1 MRIRNTVDYIK
12 LFFKGVFMG
21 IADAIPGVS
30 GGTIALLIGI
40 YEELISTISGLNFGL
55 ITKLKNNGFKSFWK
69 SLNGNFLIT
78 LVLGIGISLVSFV
91 KISASLLTSHPLY
104 VWSFFLGLI
113 LATVYV
119 IYKLIESWNLVNIIS
134 SLLMIAFSIIIT
146 SDSLNISDDTNI
158 FYILIC
164 GIIASSAMILPGIS
178 GSLILVILG
187 VYKILIEA
195 LDNLDVKIISSF
207 IVGSV
212 IGLISFSKVLK
223 WLFNNY
229 KSLAY
234 SIMLGLV
241 IGSIEK
247 IWPWNKSFS
256 AELSNLNLFISI
268 SLVILGFIIVFL
280 LEKTKKLNDRK

>member
-1 MRIRNTVDYIK
+1 MEIRNTVDYIK

-30 GGTIALLIGI
+30 GGTIALLLGI
-40 YEELISTISGLNFGL
+40 YEELISTISGLNFSL
-55 ITKLKNNGFKSFWK
+55 ITKLKNNGFKSFWE

-78 LVLGIGISLVSFV
+78 LVLGIVISLILFV

-134 SLLMIAFSIIIT
+134 TLLMIAFSIILT
-146 SDSLNISDDTNI
+146 SDSLNISDDTNL

-187 VYKILIEA
+187 VYKILVEA

-207 IVGSV
+207 IVGAV
-212 IGLISFSKVLK
+212 IGVISFSKILK

-256 AELSNLNLFISI
+256 AELSNLDLFLSI

-280 LEKTKKLNDRK
+280 LEKTKKVK

>member
-1 MRIRNTVDYIK
+1 MEIRNTVDYIK

-30 GGTIALLIGI
+30 GGTIALLLGI

-55 ITKLKNNGFKSFWK
+55 ITKLKNNGFKSFWE

-78 LVLGIGISLVSFV
+78 LVLGIGISLILFV
-91 KISASLLTSHPLY
+91 KISANLLTSHPLY

-134 SLLMIAFSIIIT
+134 TLLMIAFSILLT
-146 SDSLNISDDTNI
+146 SDSLNISDDTNL

-187 VYKILIEA
+187 VYKILVEA
-195 LDNLDVKIISSF
+195 LDNLDFKIISSF
-207 IVGSV
+207 IVGAV
-212 IGLISFSKVLK
+212 IGVISFSKILK

-256 AELSNLNLFISI
+256 AELSNLDLFLSI

-280 LEKTKKLNDRK
+280 LEKTKKVK

>member
-1 MRIRNTVDYIK
+1 MEIRNTVDYIK

-30 GGTIALLIGI
+30 GGTIALLLGI
-40 YEELISTISGLNFGL
+40 YEELISTISGLNFSL
-55 ITKLKNNGFKSFWK
+55 ITKLKNNGFKSFWE

-78 LVLGIGISLVSFV
+78 LVLGIGISLILFV
-91 KISASLLTSHPLY
+91 KISANLLTSHPLY

-134 SLLMIAFSIIIT
+134 TLLMIAFSIILT
-146 SDSLNISDDTNI
+146 SDSLNISDDTNL

-187 VYKILIEA
+187 VYKILVEA

-207 IVGSV
+207 IVGAV
-212 IGLISFSKVLK
+212 IGLISFSKILK
-223 WLFNNY
+223 WLFKNY

-256 AELSNLNLFISI
+256 AELSNLDLFLSI

-280 LEKTKKLNDRK
+280 LEKTKKVK

>member
-1 MRIRNTVDYIK
+1 MEIRNTVDYIK

-21 IADAIPGVS
+21 IADAIPGIS
-30 GGTIALLIGI
+30 GGTIALLLGI
-40 YEELISTISGLNFGL
+40 YEELISTISGLNFSL
-55 ITKLKNNGFKSFWK
+55 ITKLKNNGFKSFWE

-78 LVLGIGISLVSFV
+78 LVLGIGISLILFV
-91 KISASLLTSHPLY
+91 KISANLLTSHPLY

-134 SLLMIAFSIIIT
+134 TLLMIAFSIILT
-146 SDSLNISDDTNI
+146 SDSLNISDDTNL

-187 VYKILIEA
+187 VYKILVEA

-207 IVGSV
+207 IVGAL
-212 IGLISFSKVLK
+212 IGVISFSKILK

-256 AELSNLNLFISI
+256 AELSNLDLFLSI
-268 SLVILGFIIVFL
+268 SLVILGFIIVFI
-280 LEKTKKLNDRK
+280 LEKTKKVK

>member
-1 MRIRNTVDYIK
+1 MEIRNTVDYIK

-21 IADAIPGVS
+21 IADAIPGIS
-30 GGTIALLIGI
+30 GGTIALLLGI
-40 YEELISTISGLNFGL
+40 YEELISTISGLNFSL
-55 ITKLKNNGFKSFWK
+55 ITKLKNNGFKSFWE

-78 LVLGIGISLVSFV
+78 LVLGIGISLILFV
-91 KISASLLTSHPLY
+91 KISANLLTSHPLY

-134 SLLMIAFSIIIT
+134 TLLMIAFSIILT
-146 SDSLNISDDTNI
+146 SDSLNISDDTNL

-187 VYKILIEA
+187 VYKILVEA

-207 IVGSV
+207 LVGAV
-212 IGLISFSKVLK
+212 IGVISFSKILK

-256 AELSNLNLFISI
+256 AELSNLDLFLSI
-268 SLVILGFIIVFL
+268 SLVILGFIIVFI
-280 LEKTKKLNDRK
+280 LEKTKKVK

>member
-1 MRIRNTVDYIK
+1 MEIRNTVDYIK

-30 GGTIALLIGI
+30 GGTIALLLGI
-40 YEELISTISGLNFGL
+40 YEELISTISGLNFSL
-55 ITKLKNNGFKSFWK
+55 ITKLKNNGFKSFWE

-78 LVLGIGISLVSFV
+78 LVLGIGISLILFV
-91 KISASLLTSHPLY
+91 KISANLLTSHPLY

-134 SLLMIAFSIIIT
+134 TLLMIAFSIILT
-146 SDSLNISDDTNI
+146 SDSLNISDDTNL

-187 VYKILIEA
+187 VYKILVEA

-207 IVGSV
+207 IVGAV
-212 IGLISFSKVLK
+212 IGVISFSKILK

-256 AELSNLNLFISI
+256 AELSNLDLFLSI

-280 LEKTKKLNDRK
+280 LEKTKKVK

>member
-1 MRIRNTVDYIK
+1 MEIRNTVDYIK

-30 GGTIALLIGI
+30 GGTIALLLGI
-40 YEELISTISGLNFGL
+40 YEELISTISGLNFSL
-55 ITKLKNNGFKSFWK
+55 VTKLKNNGFKSFWK

-78 LVLGIGISLVSFV
+78 LVLGIGISLILFV
-91 KISASLLTSHPLY
+91 KISANLLTSHPLY

-119 IYKLIESWNLVNIIS
+119 IYKLIESWNLVNMIS
-134 SLLMIAFSIIIT
+134 TLLMIAFSIILT
-146 SDSLNISDDTNI
+146 SDSLDISDDTNL

-187 VYKILIEA
+187 VYKILVEA
-195 LDNLDVKIISSF
+195 LDNLDIRIITSF
-207 IVGSV
+207 IVGAI
-212 IGLISFSKVLK
+212 IGVISFSKILK
-223 WLFNNY
+223 WLFRNY

-256 AELSNLNLFISI
+256 AELSNLDLFVSI

-280 LEKTKKLNDRK
+280 LEKRKKVK

>member
-1 MRIRNTVDYIK
+1 MEIRNTFDYIK

-30 GGTIALLIGI
+30 GGTIALLLGI
-40 YEELISTISGLNFGL
+40 YEELISTISGLNFSL
-55 ITKLKNNGFKSFWK
+55 ITKLKNNGFKSFWE

-78 LVLGIGISLVSFV
+78 LVLGIGISLILFV
-91 KISASLLTSHPLY
+91 KISANLLTSHPLY

-134 SLLMIAFSIIIT
+134 TLLMIAFSIILT
-146 SDSLNISDDTNI
+146 SDSLNISDDTNL

-187 VYKILIEA
+187 VYKILVVA

-207 IVGSV
+207 IVGAV
-212 IGLISFSKVLK
+212 IGVISFSKILK
-223 WLFNNY
+223 WLFKNY

-256 AELSNLNLFISI
+256 AELSNLDLFLSI
-268 SLVILGFIIVFL
+268 SLVFFGFIIVFI
-280 LEKTKKLNDRK
+280 LEKTKKVK

>member
-1 MRIRNTVDYIK
+1 MEIRNTVDYIK

-21 IADAIPGVS
+21 IADAIPAVS
-30 GGTIALLIGI
+30 GGTIALLLGI
-40 YEELISTISGLNFGL
+40 YEELISTISGLNFSL
-55 ITKLKNNGFKSFWK
+55 ITKLKNNGFKSFWE

-78 LVLGIGISLVSFV
+78 LVLGIGISLILFV
-91 KISASLLTSHPLY
+91 KISANLLTSHPLY

-134 SLLMIAFSIIIT
+134 TLLMIAFSIILT
-146 SDSLNISDDTNI
+146 SDSLNISDDTNL

-187 VYKILIEA
+187 VYKILVEA

-207 IVGSV
+207 IVGAV
-212 IGLISFSKVLK
+212 IGVISFSKILK

-256 AELSNLNLFISI
+256 AELSNLDLFLSI
-268 SLVILGFIIVFL
+268 SLVILGFIIVFI
-280 LEKTKKLNDRK
+280 LEKTKKVK

>member
-1 MRIRNTVDYIK
+1 MEIRNTVDYIK

-30 GGTIALLIGI
+30 GGTIALLLGI
-40 YEELISTISGLNFGL
+40 YEELISTISGLNFSL
-55 ITKLKNNGFKSFWK
+55 ITKLKNNGFKSFWE

-78 LVLGIGISLVSFV
+78 LVLGIGISLILFV
-91 KISASLLTSHPLY
+91 KISANLLTSHPLY

-134 SLLMIAFSIIIT
+134 TLLMIAFSIILT
-146 SDSLNISDDTNI
+146 SDSVNISDDTNL

-187 VYKILIEA
+187 VYKILVEA

-207 IVGSV
+207 LVGAV
-212 IGLISFSKVLK
+212 IGVISFSKILK

-256 AELSNLNLFISI
+256 AELSNLDLFLSI

-280 LEKTKKLNDRK
+280 LEKTKKVK

>member
-30 GGTIALLIGI
+30 GGTIALLLGI
-40 YEELISTISGLNFGL
+40 YEELISTISGLNFSL
-55 ITKLKNNGFKSFWK
+55 ITKLKNNGFKSFWE

-78 LVLGIGISLVSFV
+78 LVLGIGISLILFV
-91 KISASLLTSHPLY
+91 KISANLLTSHPLY

-134 SLLMIAFSIIIT
+134 TLLMIAFSIILT
-146 SDSLNISDDTNI
+146 SDSLNISDDTNL

-187 VYKILIEA
+187 VYKILVEA

-207 IVGSV
+207 LVGAV
-212 IGLISFSKVLK
+212 IGVISFSKILK
-223 WLFNNY
+223 WLFKNY

-256 AELSNLNLFISI
+256 AELSNLDLFLSI
-268 SLVILGFIIVFL
+268 SLVILGFIIVFI
-280 LEKTKKLNDRK
+280 LEKTKKVK

>member
-1 MRIRNTVDYIK
+1 MKIRNTVDYIK

-30 GGTIALLIGI
+30 GGTIALLLGI

-55 ITKLKNNGFKSFWK
+55 ITKLKNNGFKSFWE
-69 SLNGNFLIT
+69 SINGNFLIT
-78 LVLGIGISLVSFV
+78 LVLGIGISLILFV
-91 KISASLLTSHPLY
+91 KISANLLTSHPLY

-134 SLLMIAFSIIIT
+134 TLLMIAFSIILT
-146 SDSLNISDDTNI
+146 SDSLNISDDTNL

-187 VYKILIEA
+187 VYKILVEA

-207 IVGSV
+207 IVGAV
-212 IGLISFSKVLK
+212 IGVISFSKILK

-256 AELSNLNLFISI
+256 AELSNLDLFLSI
-268 SLVILGFIIVFL
+268 SLVILGFIIVFI
-280 LEKTKKLNDRK
+280 LEKTKKVK

>member
-1 MRIRNTVDYIK
+1 MEIRNTVDYIK

-30 GGTIALLIGI
+30 GGTIALLLGI
-40 YEELISTISGLNFGL
+40 YEELISTISGLNFSL
-55 ITKLKNNGFKSFWK
+55 ITKLKNNGFKSFWE

-78 LVLGIGISLVSFV
+78 LVLGIGISLILFV
-91 KISASLLTSHPLY
+91 KISANLLTSHPLY

-134 SLLMIAFSIIIT
+134 TLLMIAFSIILT
-146 SDSLNISDDTNI
+146 SDSLNISDDTNL

-187 VYKILIEA
+187 VYKILVEA

-207 IVGSV
+207 IVGAV
-212 IGLISFSKVLK
+212 IGVISFSKILK
-223 WLFNNY
+223 WLFKNY

-256 AELSNLNLFISI
+256 AELSNLDLFLSI

-280 LEKTKKLNDRK
+280 LEKTKKVK

>member
-1 MRIRNTVDYIK
+1 MKIRNTVDYIK

-30 GGTIALLIGI
+30 GGTIALLLGI
-40 YEELISTISGLNFGL
+40 YEELISTISGLNFSL
-55 ITKLKNNGFKSFWK
+55 ITKLKNNGFKSFWE

-78 LVLGIGISLVSFV
+78 LVLGIGISLILFV
-91 KISASLLTSHPLY
+91 KISANLLTSHPLY

-134 SLLMIAFSIIIT
+134 TLLMIAFSIILT
-146 SDSLNISDDTNI
+146 SDSLNISDDTNL

-187 VYKILIEA
+187 VYKILVEA

-207 IVGSV
+207 IVGAV
-212 IGLISFSKVLK
+212 IGLVSFSKILK
-223 WLFNNY
+223 WLFKNY

-256 AELSNLNLFISI
+256 AELSSFDLFLSI

-280 LEKTKKLNDRK
+280 LEKTKKVK

>member
-1 MRIRNTVDYIK
+1 MEIRNTVDYIK

-30 GGTIALLIGI
+30 GGTIALLLGI
-40 YEELISTISGLNFGL
+40 YEELISTISGLNFSL
-55 ITKLKNNGFKSFWK
+55 ITKLKNNGFKSFWE

-78 LVLGIGISLVSFV
+78 LVLGIGISLILFV
-91 KISASLLTSHPLY
+91 KISANLLSSHPLY

-134 SLLMIAFSIIIT
+134 TLLMIAFSIILT
-146 SDSLNISDDTNI
+146 SDSLNISDDTNL

-187 VYKILIEA
+187 VYKILVEA
-195 LDNLDVKIISSF
+195 LDNLDIKIITSF
-207 IVGSV
+207 IVGAV
-212 IGLISFSKVLK
+212 IGVISFSKILK
-223 WLFNNY
+223 WLFKNY

-256 AELSNLNLFISI
+256 AELSNLDLFLSI

-280 LEKTKKLNDRK
+280 LEKTKKVK

>member
-1 MRIRNTVDYIK
+1 MEIRNTVDYIK

-30 GGTIALLIGI
+30 GGTIALLLGI
-40 YEELISTISGLNFGL
+40 YEELISTISGLNFSL
-55 ITKLKNNGFKSFWK
+55 ITKLKNNGFKSFWE

-78 LVLGIGISLVSFV
+78 LVLGIVISLILFV
-91 KISASLLTSHPLY
+91 KISANLLTSHPLY

-134 SLLMIAFSIIIT
+134 TLLMIAFSIILT
-146 SDSLNISDDTNI
+146 SHSLDISDDTNL

-187 VYKILIEA
+187 VYKILVEA
-195 LDNLDVKIISSF
+195 LDNLDIKIITSF
-207 IVGSV
+207 IVGAI
-212 IGLISFSKVLK
+212 IGVISFSKILK
-223 WLFNNY
+223 WLFKNY

-256 AELSNLNLFISI
+256 AELSNIDLFVSI

-280 LEKTKKLNDRK
+280 LEKTKKVK

>member
-1 MRIRNTVDYIK
+1 MEIRNTVDYIK

-30 GGTIALLIGI
+30 GGTIALLLGI
-40 YEELISTISGLNFGL
+40 YEELISSISGLNFGL
-55 ITKLKNNGFKSFWK
+55 ITKLKNNGIKSFWK

-78 LVLGIGISLVSFV
+78 LVLGIVISLILFV
-91 KISASLLTSHPLY
+91 KISANLLSSHPLY

-134 SLLMIAFSIIIT
+134 TLLMIAFSIMLT
-146 SDSLNISDDTNI
+146 SHSLDISDDTNL

-187 VYKILIEA
+187 VYKILVEA

-207 IVGSV
+207 LVGAV
-212 IGLISFSKVLK
+212 IGVISFSKILK
-223 WLFNNY
+223 WLFKNY

-256 AELSNLNLFISI
+256 AELSNLDLFVSI

-280 LEKTKKLNDRK
+280 LEKTKKVK

>member
-1 MRIRNTVDYIK
+1 MEIRNTVDYIK
-12 LFFKGVFMG
+12 LFFKGIFMG

-30 GGTIALLIGI
+30 GGTIALLLGI
-40 YEELISTISGLNFGL
+40 YEELISTISGLNFSL
-55 ITKLKNNGFKSFWK
+55 ITKLKNNGFKSFWE

-78 LVLGIGISLVSFV
+78 LVLGIGISLILFV
-91 KISASLLTSHPLY
+91 KISANLLTSHPLY

-134 SLLMIAFSIIIT
+134 TLLMIAFSIILT
-146 SDSLNISDDTNI
+146 SDSLNISDDTNL

-187 VYKILIEA
+187 VYKILVEA

-207 IVGSV
+207 IVGAL
-212 IGLISFSKVLK
+212 IGVISFSKILK

-256 AELSNLNLFISI
+256 AELSNLDLFLSI
-268 SLVILGFIIVFL
+268 SLVILGFIIVFI
-280 LEKTKKLNDRK
+280 LEKTKKVK

>member
-1 MRIRNTVDYIK
+1 MEIRNTVDYIK

-30 GGTIALLIGI
+30 GGTIALLLGI
-40 YEELISTISGLNFGL
+40 YEELISTISGLNFSL
-55 ITKLKNNGFKSFWK
+55 VTKLKNNGFKSFWE

-78 LVLGIGISLVSFV
+78 LVLGIGISLILFV
-91 KISASLLTSHPLY
+91 KISANLLTSHPLY

-134 SLLMIAFSIIIT
+134 TLLMIAFSIILT
-146 SDSLNISDDTNI
+146 SDSLDISDDTNL

-187 VYKILIEA
+187 VYKILVEA
-195 LDNLDVKIISSF
+195 LDNLDIKIITSF
-207 IVGSV
+207 IVGAI
-212 IGLISFSKVLK
+212 IGVISFSKILK
-223 WLFNNY
+223 WLFRNY

-247 IWPWNKSFS
+247 ICPWNKSFS
-256 AELSNLNLFISI
+256 AELSNLDLFVSI

-280 LEKTKKLNDRK
+280 LEKSKKVK

>member
-1 MRIRNTVDYIK
+1 MEIRNTVDYIK

-30 GGTIALLIGI
+30 GGTIALLLGI

-55 ITKLKNNGFKSFWK
+55 ITKLKNNGFKSFWE

-78 LVLGIGISLVSFV
+78 LVLGIVISLILFV
-91 KISASLLTSHPLY
+91 KISANLLSSHPLY

-134 SLLMIAFSIIIT
+134 TLLMIVFSILLT
-146 SDSLNISDDTNI
+146 SDSLNISDDTNL

-187 VYKILIEA
+187 VYKILVEA
-195 LDNLDVKIISSF
+195 LDNLDIKIITSF
-207 IVGSV
+207 IVGAV
-212 IGLISFSKVLK
+212 IGVISFSKILK
-223 WLFNNY
+223 WLFKNY

-256 AELSNLNLFISI
+256 AELSNIDLFVSI

-280 LEKTKKLNDRK
+280 LEKTKKVK

>member
-1 MRIRNTVDYIK
+1 MW
-12 LFFKGVFMG
+12 

-30 GGTIALLIGI
+30 GGTIALLLGI
-40 YEELISTISGLNFGL
+40 YEELISTISGLNFSL
-55 ITKLKNNGFKSFWK
+55 ITKLKNNGFKSFWE

-78 LVLGIGISLVSFV
+78 LVLGIGISLILFV
-91 KISASLLTSHPLY
+91 KISANLLTSHPLY

-134 SLLMIAFSIIIT
+134 TLLMIAFSIILT
-146 SDSLNISDDTNI
+146 SDSLNISDDTNL

-187 VYKILIEA
+187 VYKILVEA

-207 IVGSV
+207 LVGAV
-212 IGLISFSKVLK
+212 IGVISFSKILK
-223 WLFNNY
+223 WLFKNY

-256 AELSNLNLFISI
+256 AELSNLDLFLSI

-280 LEKTKKLNDRK
+280 LEKTKKVKWQKTNQ

>member
-1 MRIRNTVDYIK
+1 MEIRNTVDYIK

-21 IADAIPGVS
+21 IADAIPGIS
-30 GGTIALLIGI
+30 GGTIALLLGI
-40 YEELISTISGLNFGL
+40 YEELISTISGLNFSL
-55 ITKLKNNGFKSFWK
+55 ITKLKNNGFKSFWE

-78 LVLGIGISLVSFV
+78 LVLGIGISLILFV
-91 KISASLLTSHPLY
+91 KISANLLTSHPLY

-134 SLLMIAFSIIIT
+134 TLLMIAFSIILT
-146 SDSLNISDDTNI
+146 SDSLNISDDTNL

-187 VYKILIEA
+187 VYKILVEA

-207 IVGSV
+207 IVGAV
-212 IGLISFSKVLK
+212 IGVISFSKILK

-256 AELSNLNLFISI
+256 AELSNLDLFLSI
-268 SLVILGFIIVFL
+268 SLVILGFIIVFI
-280 LEKTKKLNDRK
+280 LEKTKKVK

>member
-30 GGTIALLIGI
+30 GGTIALLLGI
-40 YEELISTISGLNFGL
+40 YEELISTISDLNFGL
-55 ITKLKNNGFKSFWK
+55 ITKLKKNGFKSFWK

-78 LVLGIGISLVSFV
+78 LVLGIGISLISFV

-113 LATVYV
+113 LATIYV
-119 IYKLIESWNLVNIIS
+119 IYKLIESWNLVNVIS
-134 SLLMIAFSIIIT
+134 TLLTIAFSIILT
-146 SDSLNISDDTNI
+146 SDSLNISDDTNL

-187 VYKILIEA
+187 VYKILVEA
-195 LDNLDVKIISSF
+195 LDNLDFKIISSF
-207 IVGSV
+207 IVGAV
-212 IGLISFSKVLK
+212 IGLISFSKILK
-223 WLFNNY
+223 WLFKNY

-256 AELSNLNLFISI
+256 AELSNLDLLLSI

-280 LEKTKKLNDRK
+280 LEKTKKVK

>member
-1 MRIRNTVDYIK
+1 MKIRNTVDYIK

-30 GGTIALLIGI
+30 GGTIALLLGI
-40 YEELISTISGLNFGL
+40 YEELISSISGLNFNL
-55 ITKLKNNGFKSFWK
+55 ITKLKKNGFKSFWE

-78 LVLGIGISLVSFV
+78 LVLGIVISLILFV

-119 IYKLIESWNLVNIIS
+119 IYKLIKSWNLVNIIS
-134 SLLMIAFSIIIT
+134 TLLMIVFSIILT
-146 SDSLNISDDTNI
+146 SNSLNISNDTNL

-187 VYKILIEA
+187 VYKILVEA
-195 LDNLDVKIISSF
+195 LDNLDIKIISSF
-207 IVGSV
+207 LVGAV
-212 IGLISFSKVLK
+212 IGLISFSKILK
-223 WLFNNY
+223 WLFKNY

-256 AELSNLNLFISI
+256 AELSNHNLFISI
-268 SLVILGFIIVFL
+268 SLVILGFIIVLL
-280 LEKTKKLNDRK
+280 LEKTKKLNDEK

>member
-1 MRIRNTVDYIK
+1 MEIRNTVDYIK

-30 GGTIALLIGI
+30 GGTIALLLGI
-40 YEELISTISGLNFGL
+40 YEELISSISGLNFGL
-55 ITKLKNNGFKSFWK
+55 ITKLKNNGIKSFWK

-78 LVLGIGISLVSFV
+78 LVLGIVISLILFV
-91 KISASLLTSHPLY
+91 KISANLLTSHPLY

-134 SLLMIAFSIIIT
+134 TLLMIAFSIILT
-146 SDSLNISDDTNI
+146 SHSLDISDDTNL

-187 VYKILIEA
+187 VYKILVEA
-195 LDNLDVKIISSF
+195 LDNLDIKIITSF
-207 IVGSV
+207 IVGAI
-212 IGLISFSKVLK
+212 IGVISFSKILK
-223 WLFNNY
+223 WLFKNY

-256 AELSNLNLFISI
+256 AELSNLDLFVSI

-280 LEKTKKLNDRK
+280 LEKTKKVK

>member
-1 MRIRNTVDYIK
+1 MEIRNTVDYIK

-30 GGTIALLIGI
+30 GGTIALLLGI
-40 YEELISTISGLNFGL
+40 YEELISTISGLNFSL
-55 ITKLKNNGFKSFWK
+55 ITKLKNNGFKSFWE

-78 LVLGIGISLVSFV
+78 LVLGIGISLILFV
-91 KISASLLTSHPLY
+91 KISANLLTSHPLY

-134 SLLMIAFSIIIT
+134 TLLMIAFSIILT
-146 SDSLNISDDTNI
+146 SDSLNISDDTNL

-187 VYKILIEA
+187 VYKILVEA

-207 IVGSV
+207 IVGGV
-212 IGLISFSKVLK
+212 IGVISFSKILK

-256 AELSNLNLFISI
+256 AELSNLDLFLSI

-280 LEKTKKLNDRK
+280 LEKTKKVK

>member
-1 MRIRNTVDYIK
+1 MEIRNTFDYIK

-30 GGTIALLIGI
+30 GGTIALLLGI
-40 YEELISTISGLNFGL
+40 YEELISTISGLNFSL
-55 ITKLKNNGFKSFWK
+55 ITKLKNNGFKSFWE

-78 LVLGIGISLVSFV
+78 LVLGIVISLILFV

-134 SLLMIAFSIIIT
+134 TLLMIAFSIILT
-146 SDSLNISDDTNI
+146 SDSLNISDDTNL

-187 VYKILIEA
+187 VYKILVEA

-207 IVGSV
+207 IVGAV
-212 IGLISFSKVLK
+212 IGVISFSKILK

-256 AELSNLNLFISI
+256 AELSNLDLFLSI

-280 LEKTKKLNDRK
+280 LEKTKKVK

>member
-1 MRIRNTVDYIK
+1 MEIRNTVDYIK

-30 GGTIALLIGI
+30 GGTIALLLGI
-40 YEELISTISGLNFGL
+40 YEELISTISGLNFSL
-55 ITKLKNNGFKSFWK
+55 ITKLKNNGFKSFWE

-78 LVLGIGISLVSFV
+78 LVLGIVISLILFV

-134 SLLMIAFSIIIT
+134 TLLMIAFSIILT
-146 SDSLNISDDTNI
+146 SDSLNISDDTNL

-187 VYKILIEA
+187 VYKILVEA

-207 IVGSV
+207 IVGAV
-212 IGLISFSKVLK
+212 IGVISFSKILK

-256 AELSNLNLFISI
+256 AELSNLDLFLSI
-268 SLVILGFIIVFL
+268 SLVILGFIIVFI
-280 LEKTKKLNDRK
+280 LEKTKKVK

>member
-1 MRIRNTVDYIK
+1 
-12 LFFKGVFMG
+12 
-21 IADAIPGVS
+21 
-30 GGTIALLIGI
+30 
-40 YEELISTISGLNFGL
+40 
-55 ITKLKNNGFKSFWK
+55 
-69 SLNGNFLIT
+69 
-78 LVLGIGISLVSFV
+78 
-91 KISASLLTSHPLY
+91 
-104 VWSFFLGLI
+104 
-113 LATVYV
+113 
-119 IYKLIESWNLVNIIS
+119 
-134 SLLMIAFSIIIT
+134 MIAFSIILT
-146 SDSLNISDDTNI
+146 SDSLNISDDTNL

-187 VYKILIEA
+187 VYKILVEA

-207 IVGSV
+207 IVGAV
-212 IGLISFSKVLK
+212 IGVISFSKILK

-256 AELSNLNLFISI
+256 AELSNLDLFVSI

-280 LEKTKKLNDRK
+280 LEKTKKVK

>member
-1 MRIRNTVDYIK
+1 MEIRNTVDYIK

-30 GGTIALLIGI
+30 GGTIALLLGI
-40 YEELISTISGLNFGL
+40 YEELISTISGLNFSL
-55 ITKLKNNGFKSFWK
+55 VTKLKNNGFKSFWE

-78 LVLGIGISLVSFV
+78 LVLGIGISLILFV
-91 KISASLLTSHPLY
+91 KISANLLTSHPLY

-134 SLLMIAFSIIIT
+134 TLLMIAFSIILT
-146 SDSLNISDDTNI
+146 SDSLDISDDTNL

-187 VYKILIEA
+187 VYKILVEA
-195 LDNLDVKIISSF
+195 LDNLDIKIISSF
-207 IVGSV
+207 IVGAI
-212 IGLISFSKVLK
+212 IGVISFSKILK
-223 WLFNNY
+223 WLFRNY

-256 AELSNLNLFISI
+256 AELSNLDLFVSI

-280 LEKTKKLNDRK
+280 LEKRKKLNDRK